1 MRMTLIPAAAI
12 IAAAS
17 VCVLAAGEADK
28 VPALPSTATPS
39 LLGFVQVIL
48 ALMLVIA
55 AILGTAW
62 LMRRLAPGP
71 LGGPAR
77 LRVVGGA
84 MVGPKERVVVIEVR
98 DTWLVLGVTASSV
111 STLHSLPRPEDA
123 EAAPATGLPFAER
136 LAGII
141 KAKSGSGGQ
150 A

>member
-1 MRMTLIPAAAI
+1 MTSFPAAAAA

-17 VCVLAAGEADK
+17 VCVLAGETDK
-28 VPALPSTATPS
+28 VPALPATATPS
-39 LLGFVQVIL
+39 LLGFVQVLL

-71 LGGPAR
+71 LGGSAR

-111 STLHSLPRPEDA
+111 STLHSLPRPDDA
-123 EAAPATGLPFAER
+123 DTAPATGLPFAER
-136 LAGII
+136 LASII
-141 KAKSGSGGQ
+141 KAKGGSGGQ
-150 A
+150 V